1 MTLVFEFIISLI
13 MAFLKRGEIIYTF
26 FLLIIDLNKLIK
38 DIIVIVKLFYSE
50 VSLTFFFMA
59 IIIYVFSNSAFCF
72 LNSILIYLKKNS
84 LKINDI
90 NFLEGGK
97 SLSQYNIDYG
107 SLIYYG
113 AKISAYKK
121 GGGNLAYFT
130 KGRTT
135 GITGIANKFKEKEMK
150 CKNLNIVTAFDLFFT
165 EELMFTSSVNYSTQT
180 KKWLRF
186 S

>member
-1 MTLVFEFIISLI
+1 MLFKFNIDIFEEEF
-13 MAFLKRGEIIYTF
+13 
-26 FLLIIDLNKLIK
+26 
-38 DIIVIVKLFYSE
+38 SE
-50 VSLTFFFMA
+50 
-59 IIIYVFSNSAFCF
+59 
-72 LNSILIYLKKNS
+72 
-84 LKINDI
+84 INDI

-97 SLSQYNIDYG
+97 SLSQYNIYYG

-121 GGGNLAYFT
+121 DGGNLAYFT

-135 GITGIANKFKEKEMK
+135 GITGIANKLEEKGMK

>member
-1 MTLVFEFIISLI
+1 MKYHLLFSLCNNNLYI
-13 MAFLKRGEIIYTF
+13 FKFR
-26 FLLIIDLNKLIK
+26 FLLFKFNT
-38 DIIVIVKLFYSE
+38 DIFEEEFSE
-50 VSLTFFFMA
+50 
-59 IIIYVFSNSAFCF
+59 
-72 LNSILIYLKKNS
+72 
-84 LKINDI
+84 INDI

-97 SLSQYNIDYG
+97 SLSQYNIYYG

-121 GGGNLAYFT
+121 DGGNLAYFT

-135 GITGIANKFKEKEMK
+135 GITGIANKLEEKGMK
-150 CKNLNIVTAFDLFFT
+150 YKNLNIVTAFDLFFT

>member
-1 MTLVFEFIISLI
+1 M
-13 MAFLKRGEIIYTF
+13 
-26 FLLIIDLNKLIK
+26 NKLIK
-38 DIIVIVKLFYSE
+38 DIRVIVKLFYSE
-50 VSLTFFFMA
+50 VSLTFFFIE
-59 IIIYVFSNSAFCF
+59 IIIYVFSNSAFFFFNENYEKEIEYQDDNLCKTLVFCF
-72 LNSILIYLKKNS
+72 LKSILIYLKKNS

-97 SLSQYNIDYG
+97 SLSQYNIYYG

-121 GGGNLAYFT
+121 DGGNLAYFT

-135 GITGIANKFKEKEMK
+135 GITGIANKLEEKGMK
-150 CKNLNIVTAFDLFFT
+150 YKNLNIVTAFDLFFT